1 MTLPAVRQPSPR
13 PVRRLGVHDRTGE
26 TGEVDE
32 REPRIPAGLCRA
44 LCHGAPDE
52 LVREVH
58 ALVGGPVALLDPAGE
73 VLAAS
78 RPELPRTPARV
89 RQLVLQDGGEV
100 VGVLELPPTAPWS
113 AALDRMLREVGTA
126 LLRQRR
132 HRDEVRQLRHRVSLL
147 SWLSARPELAP
158 PLAAQGGAEPAC
170 CRPVVAVVAQGR
182 GDYAAVTRTLA
193 RACAAERLL
202 AGLSLVAAEDAVI
215 GLYECDPDG
224 PPQRHARA
232 WSRALLAARTEGLTL
247 AVGRPSGP
255 GEALQESYLQARRL
269 AILQRDRSGH
279 LELPVVAVT
288 DELGPMADVLAS
300 VSAGQVTPFVER
312 VLGDLVADGR
322 FGGQLVETLYAYLT
336 TGGSPQEA
344 GRLLHLHPSSV
355 KYRMRVIRELLG
367 ARLDDPAR
375 RFDLELAVR
384 LHLAARELRER
395 CTDSA
400 ARAPSVSGRRS
411 G

>member
-1 MTLPAVRQPSPR
+1 VTLPAVRQPPPW
-13 PVRRLGVHDRTGE
+13 PVLTRETEDRE
-26 TGEVDE
+26 Q
-32 REPRIPAGLCRA
+32 RIPAGLCRA
-44 LCHGAPDE
+44 LCHGALDE
-52 LVREVH
+52 FVREVDG
-58 ALVGGPVALLDPAGE
+58 LVGGPVALLDRADE
-73 VLAAS
+73 VLATS
-78 RPELPRTPARV
+78 RPGSDRAPARV
-89 RQLVLQDGGEV
+89 RQLVLQDAGEV
-100 VGVLELPPTAPWS
+100 LGILELPPTAPWS
-113 AALDRMLREVGTA
+113 AALDRTLRDVGAA
-126 LLRQRR
+126 LLRQHR

-158 PLAAQGGAEPAC
+158 GAALPGAEPAC
-170 CRPVVAVVAQGR
+170 CRPVVAVVAQSR
-182 GDYAAVTRTLA
+182 RDYAGITRRLA
-193 RACAAERLL
+193 GACAAEQLL
-202 AGLSLVAAEDAVI
+202 AGLSLVPADDALV
-215 GLYECDPDG
+215 GLYESDPDG
-224 PPQRHARA
+224 PPQQHARA
-232 WSRALLAARTEGLTL
+232 WSRALRAARVDGLTL
-247 AVGRPSGP
+247 AVGRPTGP
-255 GEALQESYLQARRL
+255 GAALQESYLQARRL
-269 AILQRDRSGH
+269 AILQRDRSGY

-367 ARLDDPAR
+367 ARLEDPAQ

-395 CTDSA
+395 CTDSGRPGPA
-400 ARAPSVSGRRS
+400 VSGRRT

>member
-1 MTLPAVRQPSPR
+1 MTLSAVRQPP
-13 PVRRLGVHDRTGE
+13 PWTVLAGNA
-26 TGEVDE
+26 DE
-32 REPRIPAGLCRA
+32 REQRVPAGLCRA
-44 LCHGAPDE
+44 LCHGALDE
-52 LVREVH
+52 FVGEVDG
-58 ALVGGPVALLDPAGE
+58 LVGGPVALLDQAEE
-73 VLAAS
+73 VLASS
-78 RPELPRTPARV
+78 RPDTSRRPRA
-89 RQLVLQDGGEV
+89 RQLVLQDAGEV
-100 VGVLELPPTAPWS
+100 VGILELPPDAPWS
-113 AALDRMLREVGTA
+113 ATLDGTLREVGAA

-147 SWLSARPELAP
+147 SWLSARPELAG
-158 PLAAQGGAEPAC
+158 AAAPGADPAC
-170 CRPVVAVVAQGR
+170 CRPVVAVAARPR
-182 GDYAAVTRTLA
+182 GDYAAIARTLA
-193 RACAAERLL
+193 RACAAERMF
-202 AGLSLVAAEDAVI
+202 AGLSLVPADDALL
-215 GLYECDPDG
+215 GLYGSDPDG
-224 PPQRHARA
+224 PPHLHARA
-232 WSRALLAARTEGLTL
+232 WSRALRATQVDGLTL
-247 AVGRPSGP
+247 AVGRPTGP
-255 GEALQESYLQARRL
+255 GPALEESYLQARRL
-269 AILQRDRSGH
+269 AILQRDRSGY

-367 ARLDDPAR
+367 ARLDDPAQ

-384 LHLAARELRER
+384 LHLAARELRDR
-395 CTDSA
+395 CVGRPGPA
-400 ARAPSVSGRRS
+400 VSGRRT

>member
-1 MTLPAVRQPSPR
+1 MTLPAVRRPPPR
-13 PVRRLGVHDRTGE
+13 PVLTREIDDREQLIPVGLG
-26 TGEVDE
+26 
-32 REPRIPAGLCRA
+32 RA
-44 LCHGAPDE
+44 LCHGGLDE
-52 LVREVH
+52 FVREVDG
-58 ALVGGPVALLDPAGE
+58 LVGGPVTLLDRTDE
-73 VLAAS
+73 VLATS
-78 RPELPRTPARV
+78 RPGSGREPARV
-89 RQLVLQDGGEV
+89 RQLVLQDAGEV

-113 AALDRMLREVGTA
+113 AALDRTLRDVGAA
-126 LLRQRR
+126 LLRQHR

-158 PLAAQGGAEPAC
+158 AASAGPEPAC
-170 CRPVVAVVAQGR
+170 CRPVVAV
-182 GDYAAVTRTLA
+182 AARHGGYPGIARRLA
-193 RACAAERLL
+193 GACAAERLL
-202 AGLSLVAAEDAVI
+202 AGLSLVPADDALV
-215 GLYECDPDG
+215 GLYESDPDG
-224 PPQRHARA
+224 PPQQHARA
-232 WSRALLAARTEGLTL
+232 WSRALRAARVDGLTL
-247 AVGRPSGP
+247 AVGRPTGP
-255 GEALQESYLQARRL
+255 GAALQESYLQARRL
-269 AILQRDRSGH
+269 AILQRDRSGY

-312 VLGDLVADGR
+312 VLGDLVTDGR

-367 ARLDDPAR
+367 ARLEDPAQ

-395 CTDSA
+395 CA
-400 ARAPSVSGRRS
+400 GPPEPAVSRRRT